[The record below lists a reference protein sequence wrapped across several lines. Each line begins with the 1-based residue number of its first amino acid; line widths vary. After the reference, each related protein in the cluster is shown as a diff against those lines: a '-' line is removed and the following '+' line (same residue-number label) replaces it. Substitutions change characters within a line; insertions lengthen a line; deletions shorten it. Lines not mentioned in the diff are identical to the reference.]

1 MRHLNKG
8 RKLNRTT
15 AHRKAM
21 LRNMLVSLI
30 KHESIHTTDAKAK
43 ELRRLID
50 RVITYAKHNTTAS
63 VRQARKYVQDK
74 EAFKK
79 LFNEFPER
87 FEDRVSG
94 YTRILKFKKRTG
106 DRAPISIIE
115 FVDAKRPEP
124 VTNKDAEESEQSGE
138 AVSEVAPVEG
148 EEENSVE

>member
-8 RKLNRTT
+8 RKLNRTS
-15 AHRKAM
+15 AHRMAM

-50 RVITYAKHNTTAS
+50 RVITYAKKNTVAS
-63 VRQARKYVQDK
+63 VRQAKKYVEDK

-79 LFNEFPER
+79 LVNEFPER

-115 FVDAKRPEP
+115 FVDAKRPQPIVQGEDD
-124 VTNKDAEESEQSGE
+124 VNETSVDTAVE
-138 AVSEVAPVEG
+138 AVETTAEVAAE
-148 EEENSVE
+148 

>member
-8 RKLNRTT
+8 RKLGRTS
-15 AHRKAM
+15 AHRMAM

-50 RVITYAKHNTTAS
+50 RVITYAKKNTTS
-63 VRQARKYVQDK
+63 TVTQARKYVQDK

-94 YTRILKFKKRTG
+94 YTRIMKYKNRTG
-106 DRAPISIIE
+106 DKAPISIIE
-115 FVDAKRPEP
+115 FIDVERPKP
-124 VTNKDAEESEQSGE
+124 ISSEESN
-138 AVSEVAPVEG
+138 VESAATT
-148 EEENSVE
+148 ETTVESAE